1 MKKFICLILFL
12 LSFSVNV
19 SFAKN
24 DACTSG
30 SKLLVLQVLDDGV
43 LGYICPR
50 VNWDYSDFKTACR
63 LDGKLV
69 FLSPDYNYV
78 DDQLIKLSRK
88 ECFAEVGTYRYI
100 NKKDYRKTV
109 RAVEIIR
116 K

>member
-1 MKKFICLILFL
+1 MMVFW
-12 LSFSVNV
+12 
-19 SFAKN
+19 
-24 DACTSG
+24 G
-30 SKLLVLQVLDDGV
+30 H
-43 LGYICPR
+43 ICPR

-69 FLSPDYNYV
+69 FLSPDYNYI

-100 NKKDYRKTV
+100 NKKDDRKTV